1 MDICNSFK
9 KKGYLDNNGKYIPHG
24 TLQNM
29 LNNPRYYGY
38 YEFKGTV
45 NMNVFPPIISEET
58 FKKAKERLTINHKSR
73 GKFHAKEPFYFR
85 HLMRCKYCNAEMHCE
100 AVTSGTG
107 NKYYYYR
114 CSRAHEMNHPS
125 VRYNKEE
132 IEEIIFRE
140 IFNFF
145 QDKDLGDMLISD
157 IIKSYKSL
165 STDTELKKKALAD
178 TMKKLDNLVVVVE
191 KAGTVEP
198 FLKRIEELNEIKEK
212 QELEC

>member
-1 MDICNSFK
+1 
-9 KKGYLDNNGKYIPHG
+9 
-24 TLQNM
+24 
-29 LNNPRYYGY
+29 
-38 YEFKGTV
+38 
-45 NMNVFPPIISEET
+45 
-58 FKKAKERLTINHKSR
+58 
-73 GKFHAKEPFYFR
+73 
-85 HLMRCKYCNAEMHCE
+85 MHCE
-100 AVTSGTG
+100 AGTSGTG

-157 IIKSYKSL
+157 IVKSYKSL

-191 KAGTVEP
+191 KAGNVEP

-212 QELEC
+212 QELELKKCEPVDLEKAREEIREYFFFIKQYDAWDEETKKAFVEIFIDSVYVTEETIDIVFKFKNDIGLCVHHLELIVQSSKHMAHQLRK